1 MAKIG
6 LTEPSEIKE
15 KIVKIDDKTAI
26 RYKLVEERIDLEVL
40 RREKENLEA
49 QLNEKEPSDK
59 ELIEQGKM
67 VHPFY
72 TFDPEFAKQRIEEI
86 KKILGE

>member
-59 ELIEQGKM
+59 ELIEQRKM
-67 VHPFY
+67 IHPFY
-72 TFDPEFAKQRIEEI
+72 AFNPEFAKQRIEEI